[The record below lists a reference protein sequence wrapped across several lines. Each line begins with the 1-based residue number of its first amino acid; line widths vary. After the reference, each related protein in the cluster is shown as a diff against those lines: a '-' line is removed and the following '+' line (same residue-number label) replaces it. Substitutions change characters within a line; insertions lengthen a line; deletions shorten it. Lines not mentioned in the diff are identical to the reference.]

1 MNQKIKY
8 TYAEAYAVAMDLV
21 SALSPFCDRITIAGS
36 LRRRKTVVGDV
47 EILYI
52 GKQQTASDPNLLF
65 GFTTENKADYKI
77 LSLETSGIFRRRLN
91 VNGLTTYGLKNKLMV
106 HCDSG
111 IPIDLFSATEENW
124 WNYLVCRTGPA
135 ESNIRI
141 ATAAKDKGFK
151 WNPYGAGFSG
161 RLHPN
166 KIYPMRS
173 EREVFEFVG
182 LEYKEPWQRA

>member
-1 MNQKIKY
+1 MNQKPKY
-8 TYAEAYAVAMDLV
+8 SYAKAIMVAVDLV
-21 SALSPFCDRITIAGS
+21 SALAPFCDRITIAGS
-36 LRRRKTVVGDV
+36 LRRRKPVVGDV

-52 GKQQTASDPNLLF
+52 GKTQTARDPKTLF
-65 GFTTENKADYKI
+65 GFITENKADYKI

-91 VNGLTTYGLKNKLMV
+91 VNGLETYGEKNKLMV
-106 HCDSG
+106 HCSTG

-135 ESNIRI
+135 ESNITI

-161 RLHPN
+161 RLHPD
-166 KIYPMRS
+166 KIYPMYS

-182 LEYKEPWQRA
+182 LGYKEPWER